1 MRRYELQSIRKKTKR
16 RIFRT
21 AALTLT
27 MGLFLTGCGSRE
39 ANSGSEQGN
48 AESVA
53 EGARPNAVNLAA
65 GVKAKELQNTIM
77 QDTHRKALSDSAV
90 RLLQKTMELEGAPNE
105 NYLIS
110 PVSLQMAL
118 GMLATGS
125 ADGSETE
132 KELMELL
139 LPGENAKPEEM
150 NQEMASLAG
159 RMGSSKGADW
169 NVANSV
175 WVNQEGH
182 VKLTE
187 NFISDVVS
195 YYGAEL
201 YEAPFNSETVKEI
214 NGWVNRNTR
223 ERIPEIVGEL
233 NPQTSVILLNAMAF
247 DGTWSVP
254 VPDSHVKEQADF
266 TNADGSV
273 SKVNML
279 QCEEDAYIRLV
290 GGQGFLKWYE
300 GGTYA
305 FLGLLPPEG
314 MTTGDYLLKILGDNS
329 SLAEAIRDRDYNAI
343 VEAQFPEFRT
353 EYGASMN
360 DTLQALGVKKTFT
373 MEAEFGKMITEDSER
388 IAVDQVVH
396 KAMIEVDRKGTK
408 AAAATEIAVT
418 EAALSE
424 EPVRVQIS
432 LDRPFIYGII
442 DMTTGVP
449 VFLGAQNTM
458 K

>member
-1 MRRYELQSIRKKTKR
+1 MRRFEMRSMRGKPKR
-16 RIFRT
+16 RFLRA
-21 AALTLT
+21 AALILT
-27 MGLFLTGCGSRE
+27 AGLLLTGCGSIE
-39 ANSGSEQGN
+39 SASGSEQET
-48 AESVA
+48 AEHVEEA
-53 EGARPNAVNLAA
+53 VKPNAVDLAA
-65 GVKAKELQNTIM
+65 GVQQKKLQNTIM
-77 QDTHRKALSDSAV
+77 QDTHRKALSASGV
-90 RLLQKTMELEGAPNE
+90 KLLQKTMELEGKPNE

-118 GMLATGS
+118 GMLATG
-125 ADGSETE
+125 AEEGSRTE

-139 LPGENAKPEEM
+139 LPGENVQPGEL

-159 RMGSSKGADW
+159 RMKSSRGADW

-175 WVNQEGH
+175 WVNRDGH

-187 NFISDVVS
+187 NYISDVVS

-201 YEAPFNSETVKEI
+201 YEAPFNSETVGEI

-223 ERIPEIVGEL
+223 ERIPEILGEL
-233 NPQTSVILLNAMAF
+233 NPETAVILVNAMAF
-247 DGTWSVP
+247 DGIWSTP
-254 VPDSHVKEQADF
+254 VPESHVKKQADF
-266 TNADGSV
+266 TNADGSK

-279 QCEEDAYIRLV
+279 QCEEEAYIRLA

-300 GGTYA
+300 GGAYA

-314 MTTGDYLLKILGDNS
+314 MATGDYLEKISSDKT
-329 SLAEAIRDRDYNAI
+329 SLAEAIRDRDSNVI
-343 VEAQFPEFRT
+343 VEAQFPEFKT
-353 EYGASMN
+353 EYGANMN
-360 DTLQALGVKKTFT
+360 ENLQALGVKRSFT
-373 MEAEFGKMITEDSER
+373 MEAEFGRMITEDSER

-396 KAMIEVDRKGTK
+396 KAMIEVDREGTK

-424 EPVRVQIS
+424 EPSRVQII

>member
-139 LPGENAKPEEM
+139 LPGENAKT
-150 NQEMASLAG
+150 
-159 RMGSSKGADW
+159 
-169 NVANSV
+169 AN
-175 WVNQEGH
+175 
-182 VKLTE
+182 
-187 NFISDVVS
+187 
-195 YYGAEL
+195 
-201 YEAPFNSETVKEI
+201 
-214 NGWVNRNTR
+214 
-223 ERIPEIVGEL
+223 
-233 NPQTSVILLNAMAF
+233 
-247 DGTWSVP
+247 
-254 VPDSHVKEQADF
+254 
-266 TNADGSV
+266 
-273 SKVNML
+273 
-279 QCEEDAYIRLV
+279 
-290 GGQGFLKWYE
+290 
-300 GGTYA
+300 
-305 FLGLLPPEG
+305 
-314 MTTGDYLLKILGDNS
+314 
-329 SLAEAIRDRDYNAI
+329 
-343 VEAQFPEFRT
+343 
-353 EYGASMN
+353 
-360 DTLQALGVKKTFT
+360 
-373 MEAEFGKMITEDSER
+373 
-388 IAVDQVVH
+388 
-396 KAMIEVDRKGTK
+396 
-408 AAAATEIAVT
+408 
-418 EAALSE
+418 
-424 EPVRVQIS
+424 
-432 LDRPFIYGII
+432 
-442 DMTTGVP
+442 
-449 VFLGAQNTM
+449 
-458 K
+458 

>member
-1 MRRYELQSIRKKTKR
+1 MRRFDIRSLHGKKKR
-16 RIFRT
+16 KFLRT
-21 AALTLT
+21 TALALTL
-27 MGLFLTGCGSRE
+27 GLFLTGCGSKE
-39 ANSGSEQGN
+39 TTSGSEK
-48 AESVA
+48 ETTERVA
-53 EGARPNAVNLAA
+53 GVVKPNAVDLAA
-65 GVKAKELQNTIM
+65 GVQQKELQNTIM
-77 QDTHRKALSDSAV
+77 QDTHRKALSTSAV
-90 RLLQKTMELEGAPNE
+90 KLLQKTMELEEKPNE

-125 ADGSETE
+125 EDGSATE

-139 LPGENAKPEEM
+139 LPGENAKPGDL

-159 RMGSSKGADW
+159 RMTSSRGADW

-175 WVNQEGH
+175 WVNQDGH

-187 NFISDVVS
+187 NYISDVVS
-195 YYGAEL
+195 YYGTEL
-201 YEAPFNSETVKEI
+201 YEAPFNSETVAEI

-233 NPQTSVILLNAMAF
+233 DPQTSVILLNAMAF

-279 QCEEDAYIRLV
+279 QCEEDAYIRLA

-314 MTTGDYLLKILGDNS
+314 MTTGDYLQKILGDNS

-396 KAMIEVDRKGTK
+396 KAMIEVDREGTK

-424 EPVRVQIS
+424 EPSRVQII

-449 VFLGAQNTM
+449 VFLGVQNTM